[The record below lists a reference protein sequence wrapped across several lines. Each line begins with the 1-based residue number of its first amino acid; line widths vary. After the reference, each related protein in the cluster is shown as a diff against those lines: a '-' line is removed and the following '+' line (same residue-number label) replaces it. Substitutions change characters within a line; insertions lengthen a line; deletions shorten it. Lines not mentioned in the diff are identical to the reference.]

1 MKKKGVLALYVVL
14 SLILLHLILVTGC
27 GKNPLLGILGSST
40 TVGVG
45 RM

>member
-1 MKKKGVLALYVVL
+1 MKKKSTLALYVVL

-27 GKNPLLGILGSST
+27 GRNPILGVFGSST
-40 TVGVG
+40 SVGVG

>member
-1 MKKKGVLALYVVL
+1 MKKKAVLGTYIILT
-14 SLILLHLILVTGC
+14 LILLHLILVVGC

-40 TVGVG
+40 SVGVG